1 MIWIHRVYG
10 TTLPIDRQRIQQTQD
25 IFRQNFA
32 AVPSYADKI
41 PDLLAH
47 PFKYGY
53 TTILLVCETAMA
65 KVTGFSL
72 ILHFPEINSSLLDFI
87 AAHRQMRGG
96 GIGGSLFEATEEY
109 VQSQGSRGLYIEA
122 PPDDPCQVKDPAQ
135 LKENQ
140 RRLRFYEYYGLRPI
154 VNTEYET
161 PIGPSPAPY
170 LLFDDLGQGAP
181 LRRSEAR
188 VAIRLILNRKYSH
201 LLTADYIERVVES
214 VIDDPVRFR
223 EPRYIKTPPPVPCR
237 EQVEKAFEIVCGDIH
252 VVHRVRDRG
261 YVERPARVTVL
272 EQAAMATGLF
282 TRVQPRHYGDEH
294 LRAVHDADFLSYLKA
309 ACEKLPEGTRI
320 YPYVFPI
327 RRPDRRP
334 KDLAV
339 RAGYYCI
346 DTFTPLDHQAY
357 QAARQA
363 VDVALTAA
371 EDVLRGRRV
380 AYALCRPPGH
390 HAERRTFGGFCYFNN
405 AAIAAQF
412 LTHCGTAA
420 MLDIDYHHGNG
431 GQDIFYSRSD
441 VLTVSL
447 HGHPNHS
454 YPYFSGFADELGE
467 GPGKGFNHNF
477 PLPEGTDETL
487 YLQTLDKAI
496 RAIERFKPMFLI
508 VCVGFDTIRG
518 DPTGSFVLKPSSLR
532 QVGQR
537 IGQLQ
542 LPTLVVQEGGYSLRN
557 LRQGVSAFFG
567 GIAQASAFAFTGVK
581 KWTKQQE
588 RSTRNPPDR
597 VTP

>member
-1 MIWIHRVYG
+1 
-10 TTLPIDRQRIQQTQD
+10 
-25 IFRQNFA
+25 
-32 AVPSYADKI
+32 
-41 PDLLAH
+41 
-47 PFKYGY
+47 
-53 TTILLVCETAMA
+53 
-65 KVTGFSL
+65 
-72 ILHFPEINSSLLDFI
+72 
-87 AAHRQMRGG
+87 
-96 GIGGSLFEATEEY
+96 
-109 VQSQGSRGLYIEA
+109 
-122 PPDDPCQVKDPAQ
+122 
-135 LKENQ
+135 
-140 RRLRFYEYYGLRPI
+140 
-154 VNTEYET
+154 
-161 PIGPSPAPY
+161 
-170 LLFDDLGQGAP
+170 
-181 LRRSEAR
+181 
-188 VAIRLILNRKYSH
+188 
-201 LLTADYIERVVES
+201 
-214 VIDDPVRFR
+214 
-223 EPRYIKTPPPVPCR
+223 
-237 EQVEKAFEIVCGDIH
+237 
-252 VVHRVRDRG
+252 
-261 YVERPARVTVL
+261 VERPARVTAL
-272 EQAAMATGLF
+272 EQAAMGTGLF
-282 TRVQPRHYGDEH
+282 TRVSPRHYGDEH
-294 LRAVHDADFLSYLKA
+294 IKAVHDADFLAYLKA

-371 EDVLRGRRV
+371 DDVLRGRRV

-412 LTHCGTAA
+412 LTHLGTVA

-431 GQDIFYSRSD
+431 GQDIFYQRSD

-454 YPYFSGFADELGE
+454 YPYFSGFADEVGD
-467 GPGKGFNHNF
+467 GSGKGFNYNF

-496 RAIERFKPMFLI
+496 RVIQRFRPMFLI
-508 VCVGFDTIRG
+508 VCVGFDTVRG

-532 QVGQR
+532 QIGQR

-542 LPTLVVQEGGYSLRN
+542 LPTLAVQEGGYSLRN

-567 GIAQASAFAFTGVK
+567 GIAQASALGFTGAK
-581 KWTKQQE
+581 KWTQQQE
-588 RSTRNPPDR
+588 KAVRTPPGR
-597 VTP
+597 AAQ